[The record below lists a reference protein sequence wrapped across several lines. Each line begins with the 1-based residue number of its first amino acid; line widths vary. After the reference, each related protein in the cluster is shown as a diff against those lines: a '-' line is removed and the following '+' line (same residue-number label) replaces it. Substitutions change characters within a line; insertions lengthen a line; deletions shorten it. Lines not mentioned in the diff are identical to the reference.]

1 MISFGSSNRFQNHQ
15 QYFQLGTEASDKDA
29 INICNKY
36 KKSNDKVS
44 FQVSAENK
52 EVRVSKI
59 KDGTVID
66 HIKGGYALDV
76 VKILGITGHEKLVV
90 TIAINVP
97 SKQLRAKDLV
107 KIEGRA
113 LNHQEVNKIALV
125 APRATI
131 NIVKNYIV
139 VEKQEVQLP
148 NIIEDIVKC
157 INPSC
162 ISNSNEPVS
171 TKFTVETEEPLML
184 KCHYCGYI
192 LEKSDVLRQF

>member
-1 MISFGSSNRFQNHQ
+1 MS
-15 QYFQLGTEASDKDA
+15 K
-29 INICNKY
+29 
-36 KKSNDKVS
+36 
-44 FQVSAENK
+44 ENK

-66 HIKGGYALDV
+66 HISSGYALDV
-76 VKILGITGHEKLVV
+76 AKILGITGHERQVV
-90 TIAINVP
+90 TIGINVP
-97 SKQLRAKDLV
+97 SDRMRTKDIV

-113 LNHQEVNKIALV
+113 LSRQEVNRIALI

-131 NIVKNYIV
+131 NIIRNYKV
-139 VEKQEVQLP
+139 VQKQEVQLP
-148 NIIEDIVKC
+148 KVIEEIVKC

-171 TKFTVETEEPLML
+171 PRFYVDAEEPLVL

-192 LEKSDVLRQF
+192 LEKADLLRQF